1 MYGTGYNQ
9 FKIDH
14 GVNGRKMHMKKVL
27 AMVCGVI
34 ILAAI
39 AISGTI
45 AYFTDS
51 DSATNVFTMGNVVIK
66 LNEQQRSENG
76 GLENFEPNKD
86 LMPLVGGI
94 TQVDD
99 QGLPKADSFQDKI
112 VTVTNTGKS
121 DAYVRVYVG
130 VPKELD
136 DNGALH
142 FVEGDNYNAKNNLL
156 LTFGTPDKTVNQIV
170 GGVAYNFYCF
180 MLNDKLE
187 PEATTGAAIVG
198 FYLDSKVDYSD
209 DDKHYYIGDKQLNDV
224 TMNVEIPVYVQ
235 AVQAMDFDNA
245 ATAFAVAFED
255 KTPWGG
261 TLPPTST
268 SSTTPTSVPSTT
280 PTPAP
285 TVITSTRP
293 SINANNRCYISSAA
307 ELLGFAEAVN
317 AGEEGYAN
325 NSALIVKLTNDI
337 VLCKAQN
344 WTPIGTGDYKFK
356 GIFDGNHHTIYHMTI
371 DDNSTSERLYAG
383 LFGNLLGTV
392 KNLKIANAN
401 IDITTAADYPH
412 IGFIAGR
419 LSGDRSKIEDC
430 SVTDS
435 ELNFKSVSTKIFI
448 DYGIG
453 GIVGVIEGGD
463 GGFEL
468 IDCSVS
474 GCTITDSTDSS
485 NHQAIVGGIA
495 GMVWGNNNML
505 DDCKVSSCT
514 LKSDGSSSLTLGG
527 IVGTVEL
534 YNGPETPYRVIL
546 TDCKVEGGCK
556 LYGTDATR
564 TGTIVG
570 DVDITLSDFW
580 SCDETNTV
588 SNDTKAYYRSGEDY
602 TEITDP
608 KPYN

>member
-1 MYGTGYNQ
+1 
-9 FKIDH
+9 
-14 GVNGRKMHMKKVL
+14 
-27 AMVCGVI
+27 MVCGVI

-45 AYFTDS
+45 AYLIDS

-86 LMPLVGGI
+86 LMPLVGNI

-142 FVEGDNYNAKNNLL
+142 FVEGDNYNTKNNLL
-156 LTFGTPDKTVNQIV
+156 LTFGTPDKTENQIV

-180 MLNDKLE
+180 MLNGKLE
-187 PEATTGAAIVG
+187 PEATTSAAIVG

-235 AVQAMDFDNA
+235 AVQTVDFDNA

-268 SSTTPTSVPSTT
+268 SSTTPTSVPSTA
-280 PTPAP
+280 PTPVP

-293 SINANNRCYISSAA
+293 PINANNRCYISSAA

-317 AGEEGYAN
+317 TGVDGYAN

-344 WTPIGTGDYKFK
+344 WTPIGTGDNKFE

-401 IDITTAADYPH
+401 IDITTAAVDPY

-435 ELNFKSVSTKIFI
+435 ELNFKGVSPRMFI
-448 DYGIG
+448 YPGIG
-453 GIVGVIEGGD
+453 GIVGIIEGERGD

-485 NHQAIVGGIA
+485 NHRANVGGIA
-495 GMVWGNNNML
+495 GWVLGNNNML

-514 LKSDGSSSLTLGG
+514 LKSDGSSSLILGG
-527 IVGTVEL
+527 IVGTVEI
-534 YNGPETPYRVIL
+534 YGDPETLYRVIL

-556 LYGTDATR
+556 LYGTDATW

-570 DVDITLSDFW
+570 DVDFTYSDYW

-588 SNDTKAYYRSGEDY
+588 SKDTKAYYRSGEVY